1 MVNKKLV
8 TKLAFVLMVAV
19 TFFAACATAPKSNK
33 MDMKDYMKSD
43 MNMKDKDM
51 KVDMMKSDMN
61 MKDKD
66 MKSDMNMK
74 DDMKS
79 DMMKDGKKK

>member
-1 MVNKKLV
+1 MINKKLV

-19 TFFAACATAPKSNK
+19 TFFAACTSAPKSK
-33 MDMKDYMKSD
+33 KTDMKDDMQMKSEMKDD

-51 KVDMMKSDMN
+51 K
-61 MKDKD
+61 DKD
-66 MKSDMNMK
+66 MKSDSNMK
-74 DDMKS
+74 DDMNS

>member
-33 MDMKDYMKSD
+33 MDMKDD
-43 MNMKDKDM
+43 MQ
-51 KVDMMKSDMN
+51 
-61 MKDKD
+61 

>member
-1 MVNKKLV
+1 MINKKLV

-19 TFFAACATAPKSNK
+19 TFFAACTSAPKSK
-33 MDMKDYMKSD
+33 KTDMKDDMQMKSEMKDD

-51 KVDMMKSDMN
+51 KDDTMKSDM
-61 MKDKD
+61 KDK
-66 MKSDMNMK
+66 
-74 DDMKS
+74 DMKS

>member
-33 MDMKDYMKSD
+33 MDMKD
-43 MNMKDKDM
+43 
-51 KVDMMKSDMN
+51 DMMKSDMN

>member
-1 MVNKKLV
+1 MINKKLV

-19 TFFAACATAPKSNK
+19 TFFAACTSAPKSK
-33 MDMKDYMKSD
+33 KTDMKDDMQMKSD
-43 MNMKDKDM
+43 
-51 KVDMMKSDMN
+51 

-66 MKSDMNMK
+66 MKSDSNMK
-74 DDMKS
+74 DDMNS